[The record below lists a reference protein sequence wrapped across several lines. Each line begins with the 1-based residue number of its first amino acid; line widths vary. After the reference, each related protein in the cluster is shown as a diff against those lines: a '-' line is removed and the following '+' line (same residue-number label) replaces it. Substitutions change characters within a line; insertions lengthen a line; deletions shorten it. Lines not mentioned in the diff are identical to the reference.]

1 MKLKRLYEQAE
12 DQYVLRSCALGWLLT
27 QYRGRPVEEI
37 ALERYGSMDD
47 FNEALAERR
56 FLDEKDQRRQ
66 SRRGLNS
73 NTDSPSTSGMRTPD
87 AGPRKFMF
95 TSEEGFGS
103 RPSSRAGFRR
113 PGEEREPVSTPG
125 VGRVEDLKRKELG
138 TPSSAPRVAPPNKV
152 ATPIPSVFT
161 PQNLRRNDSG
171 YPFPTEDSTSD
182 PTSSK
187 PPMSTE
193 ELNQLQAKVLRARL
207 SDEPEA
213 DQLED
218 EYDREV
224 ARTKQAMEGGT
235 WAGSGEGA
243 QGQMGREVDAQ
254 GRRVEVQVLP
264 TLDGRGRLYDVGTGK
279 QDEEVQRP
287 GNRRKKQEKVSL
299 ISIVSAYS
307 SARAEFI
314 SSNPMTGRATCYATT
329 RMMTKSLLASWSGRK
344 NSVPARRIRRTWTQ
358 KWHQL

>member
-1 MKLKRLYEQAE
+1 MR
-12 DQYVLRSCALGWLLT
+12 D
-27 QYRGRPVEEI
+27 RGRPVEEI

-47 FNEALAERR
+47 FNEALEERR

-113 PGEEREPVSTPG
+113 PGEEREAISTPG
-125 VGRVEDLKRKELG
+125 LGRVEDLKRKELG
-138 TPSSAPRVAPPNKV
+138 TPGSAPRAAPPNKV

-161 PQNLRRNDSG
+161 PQNLKRNDSG
-171 YPFPTEDSTSD
+171 YPFPKDGSASD
-182 PTSSK
+182 PTSSR

-207 SDEPEA
+207 SDDPEA
-213 DQLED
+213 DRLEE
-218 EYDREV
+218 EYEREV
-224 ARTKQAMEGGT
+224 SRTKQAMAGGL
-235 WAGSGEGA
+235 WEGSGDGV

-287 GNRRKKQEKVSL
+287 GNRRKKPEKVGHLNLVWTFS
-299 ISIVSAYS
+299 
-307 SARAEFI
+307 
-314 SSNPMTGRATCYATT
+314 TCAH
-329 RMMTKSLLASWSGRK
+329 L
-344 NSVPARRIRRTWTQ
+344 SVRNA
-358 KWHQL
+358 